1 MISPVA
7 LSPGARFRAALA
19 AERPLQIPG
28 AINAYSAMLA
38 ERAGFRALYLSGAGV
53 ANASRGIPDLGF
65 TTLEDVLTDVR
76 RIVAATTLPLLVD
89 ADTAW
94 ENPAQTVRAMIDAG
108 AAGVHI
114 EDQVGAKR
122 CGHRPG
128 KQLVSAE
135 EMEARIEAAVAGKTD
150 AEFVVMA
157 RTDAL
162 AVEGMD
168 AALARAVRYR
178 DAGADMIFAEACTDL
193 AQFAAFTRALGV
205 PVLANITEFG
215 KTPLFTTDELRE
227 AGIAMV
233 LYPLSA
239 FRAMN
244 AAALAVYNTLRAD
257 GTQRAVIDRM
267 QTRAELYEILNYQA
281 AEQQQHV
288 AAAPSRSCDAPSQE
302 VAAAPPPQTVP
313 EAPSPRTPSQKP

>member
-1 MISPVA
+1 
-7 LSPGARFRAALA
+7 
-19 AERPLQIPG
+19 
-28 AINAYSAMLA
+28 
-38 ERAGFRALYLSGAGV
+38 
-53 ANASRGIPDLGF
+53 
-65 TTLEDVLTDVR
+65 
-76 RIVAATTLPLLVD
+76 
-89 ADTAW
+89 
-94 ENPAQTVRAMIDAG
+94 
-108 AAGVHI
+108 
-114 EDQVGAKR
+114 
-122 CGHRPG
+122 
-128 KQLVSAE
+128 
-135 EMEARIEAAVAGKTD
+135 MEARIEAAVSGKTD
-150 AEFVVMA
+150 ADFVVMA

-168 AALARAVRYR
+168 TALARAVRYR

-193 AQFAAFTRALGV
+193 AQFAAFTRALTV

-267 QTRAELYEILNYQA
+267 QTRAELYEILNYHA
-281 AEQQQHV
+281 AEQQL
-288 AAAPSRSCDAPSQE
+288 D
-302 VAAAPPPQTVP
+302 
-313 EAPSPRTPSQKP
+313 RTQKP